1 MQYFPS
7 LLHTMVHRM
16 HFPGVLAVT
25 PLFFTQ
31 TSPRQKNRIF
41 RKTETSDFP
50 RQNIRT
56 FTPKTRHF
64 AAKKSEVFNFQKT
77 ASPLP
82 PHGPHIQKAHQSI
95 TDRNIAYRQPHPKT
109 AKTTPA
115 NPLKTT
121 QNIPRKRH
129 LPTQS
134 ENISKII
141 PKTFG
146 RYTHTTYL
154 CITQRNKDGF
164 FSSTGKHPPKT
175 GSSGKSGV
183 NRKENKTTGKAG
195 ATPSQALG
203 KQKQEQ
209 QQQETAKQ
217 QQP

>member
-56 FTPKTRHF
+56 FVPKTRHF
-64 AAKKSEVFNFQKT
+64 PAKKSEVFDFQKNT
-77 ASPLP
+77 SPPPPPRTTHSKKYTKASPTETLHTTNLTTRLP
-82 PHGPHIQKAHQSI
+82 K
-95 TDRNIAYRQPHPKT
+95 PHPPT
-109 AKTTPA
+109 
-115 NPLKTT
+115 LKTT
-121 QNIPRKRH
+121 QNTPRKRH

-154 CITQRNKDGF
+154 CITQRNKDRF
-164 FSSTGKHPPKT
+164 FNSTGNIPPKP
-175 GSSGKSGV
+175 V
-183 NRKENKTTGKAG
+183 HQENPG
-195 ATPSQALG
+195 
-203 KQKQEQ
+203 
-209 QQQETAKQ
+209 
-217 QQP
+217 